1 MDDGLDDIRLTIAI
15 AAVGYLFYPVC
26 VRNFLFLRR
35 VVKKLLCTHTAIFFL
50 SEFPQQGPK

>member
-15 AAVGYLFYPVC
+15 AAVGYLFCPVC
-26 VRNFLFLRR
+26 CSKFPFPSSR
-35 VVKKLLCTHTAIFFL
+35 KKSSVLTTAIFFL

>member
-1 MDDGLDDIRLTIAI
+1 MDDGFDDTRLTIAI
-15 AAVGYLFYPVC
+15 AAVGYLFCPVC

-35 VVKKLLCTHTAIFFL
+35 VKKSSFTHIAIFFL